1 MILVAGGTGR
11 LGTLVVGR
19 LVERGEPVRVLTRDP
34 SRAAHLPADVER
46 VIGDVRDAASLAPAV
61 AGVDVVVSAVHG
73 FVGTGNVSP
82 ATVDRDGN
90 ANLVDAATAAGADI
104 VLVSV
109 VAAAA
114 DSPME
119 LFRMKHAAEQH
130 ALTSG
135 TPTTI
140 VRSTA
145 FLELWIDILCDTAK
159 RSGRPVVF
167 GRGDNPINFVSAHD
181 VAALVDLVVDDPATR
196 GETLDIGGPAN
207 LTFDELAAALL
218 DAGRVHGGPRHVPP
232 LTLRVIASTVGRLKP
247 QLGRQMRA
255 ALAMDRIDLRFDSA
269 AVRERFPQLP
279 TTSLDRRARCPL
291 LIATAPNTQLAPPLT
306 VLSGEGTG
314 RLALGHPQARAG
326 HRSGASRRW

>member
-11 LGTLVVGR
+11 LGALLVGR

-34 SRAAHLPADVER
+34 SRAAHLPAGVER

-90 ANLVDAATAAGADI
+90 ANLVDAATFAGADF

-109 VAAAA
+109 VVAAA

-119 LFRMKHAAEQH
+119 LFRMKHVAEQH
-130 ALTSG
+130 ARTSG

-145 FLELWIDILCDTAK
+145 LIELWIDVLCDTAK

-167 GRGDNPINFVSAHD
+167 GHGDNPINFVSAHD
-181 VAALVDLVVDDPATR
+181 VAALVDLVVGDPATR

-207 LTFDELAAALL
+207 LTFDQLAAALL
-218 DAGRVHGGPRHVPP
+218 DAGRVHGPPRHVPP
-232 LTLRVIASTVGRLKP
+232 VILRTMASTIGRLKP

-255 ALAMDRIDLRFDSA
+255 ALAMDSIDLRFDSA
-269 AVRERFPQLP
+269 AVRERYPELP
-279 TTSLDRRARCPL
+279 TTSAADLLGVRR
-291 LIATAPNTQLAPPLT
+291 
-306 VLSGEGTG
+306 
-314 RLALGHPQARAG
+314 
-326 HRSGASRRW
+326 

>member
-11 LGTLVVGR
+11 LGSLLVGR

-34 SRAAHLPADVER
+34 SRAAHLPAGVEWL
-46 VIGDVRDAASLAPAV
+46 IGDVRDAASLEPAV
-61 AGVDVVVSAVHG
+61 VGVDVVVSAVHG
-73 FVGTGNVSP
+73 FVGPGKVSP

-90 ANLVDAATAAGADI
+90 ANLTDVATAAGADI

-109 VAAAA
+109 VASAA

-119 LFRMKHAAEQH
+119 LFRMKHTAEQH

-167 GRGDNPINFVSAHD
+167 GRGENPINFVSVCD
-181 VAALVDLVVDDPATR
+181 VAALIDLVVGDPTTR

-218 DAGRVHGGPRHVPP
+218 DAGRVDGGPHHIPP
-232 LTLRVIASTVGRLKP
+232 PVLRFIASTVGRVKP
-247 QLGRQMRA
+247 QLGRQMLA

-269 AVRERFPQLP
+269 AVRDRFPELP
-279 TTSLDRRARCPL
+279 TTSFADLLGVRC
-291 LIATAPNTQLAPPLT
+291 
-306 VLSGEGTG
+306 
-314 RLALGHPQARAG
+314 
-326 HRSGASRRW
+326 

>member
-11 LGTLVVGR
+11 LGTLLVGR
-19 LVERGEPVRVLTRDP
+19 LVERGESVRVLTRNP
-34 SRAAHLPADVER
+34 SRAAHLPAGVER
-46 VIGDVRDAASLAPAV
+46 VIGDVRDAGSLAPAA

-73 FVGTGNVSP
+73 FVGTGDVSP

-119 LFRMKHAAEQH
+119 LFRMKHAAERH

-135 TPTTI
+135 APTTI

-145 FLELWIDILCDTAK
+145 FLELWLDILLDTAK
-159 RSGRPVVF
+159 NSGRPVVF
-167 GRGDNPINFVSAHD
+167 GRGENPINFVSARD
-181 VAALVDLVVDDPATR
+181 VAALVDLVIADPATR
-196 GETLDIGGPAN
+196 GATLEIGGPAN
-207 LTFDELAAALL
+207 LTFNELAAALL
-218 DAGRVHGGPRHVPP
+218 DAGHVRGGPRHVP
-232 LTLRVIASTVGRLKP
+232 LLVLRVTANTVGRLKP

-255 ALAMDRIDLRFDSA
+255 ALAMDRIDLRFDSTA
-269 AVRERFPQLP
+269 IHERLPGLP
-279 TTSLDRRARCPL
+279 TTSFAD
-291 LIATAPNTQLAPPLT
+291 
-306 VLSGEGTG
+306 VLGVRVPGE
-314 RLALGHPQARAG
+314 
-326 HRSGASRRW
+326 

>member
-11 LGTLVVGR
+11 LGTLLVGR

-34 SRAAHLPADVER
+34 SRAAHLPVGVER
-46 VIGDVRDAASLAPAV
+46 VIGDVRHAASLAPAT

-73 FVGTGNVSP
+73 FVGIGNVSP

-90 ANLVDAATAAGADI
+90 VNLIDAAAAGGADI

-109 VAAAA
+109 VGAAA

-119 LFRMKHAAEQH
+119 LFRMKYAAEQH

-135 TPTTI
+135 APTTV

-159 RSGRPVVF
+159 NSGRPVVF
-167 GRGDNPINFVSAHD
+167 GRGENPINFVSARD
-181 VAALVDLVVDDPATR
+181 VAALVDDVIGDPATR
-196 GETLDIGGPAN
+196 GETLDVGGPAN
-207 LTFDELAAALL
+207 LTFNELAAALL
-218 DAGRVHGGPRHVPP
+218 DAGHVRGGPRHVPP
-232 LTLRVIASTVGRLKP
+232 LALRLTASTVGRLKP

-255 ALAMDRIDLRFDSA
+255 ALAMDHIDLRFDSTA
-269 AVRERFPQLP
+269 IHERFPGLP
-279 TTSLDRRARCPL
+279 TTRFADVLGVRC
-291 LIATAPNTQLAPPLT
+291 
-306 VLSGEGTG
+306 
-314 RLALGHPQARAG
+314 
-326 HRSGASRRW
+326 